1 MNKIEISGRLTRD
14 PELRHTQSGKAVC
27 NINVAVKRPFTK
39 DETDF
44 IDVVLWE
51 QRAEFVSKYFSKGSF
66 IIITGSLQ
74 SRDYED
80 KEGNK
85 RRAWEIKA
93 DDAEF
98 GGGKNDGDGSGS
110 SYDDADEEEQKPKTK
125 KSGKTS
131 SKKKEAPA
139 ESDGDGDDEDLPF

>member
-1 MNKIEISGRLTRD
+1 MNDIVISGRLTRD

-66 IIITGSLQ
+66 IIIRGSLQ

-98 GGGKNDGDGSGS
+98 GGGKNDNDNSG
-110 SYDDADEEEQKPKTK
+110 YDDAEEEPKPKTK
-125 KSGKTS
+125 KSGKTAA
-131 SKKKEAPA
+131 KKEAPA
-139 ESDGDGDDEDLPF
+139 ESSGDGEEDEDLPF

>member
-14 PELRHTQSGKAVC
+14 PELRRTQSGKAVC

-39 DETDF
+39 DDTDF

-51 QRAEFVSKYFSKGSF
+51 QRAEFVAKYFSKGSF
-66 IIITGSLQ
+66 IIIVGSLQ

-80 KEGNK
+80 KDGNK

-98 GGGKNDGDGSGS
+98 GGSKNDGDNSG
-110 SYDDADEEEQKPKTK
+110 YNVADEEEEPKPKTSK

-139 ESDGDGDDEDLPF
+139 ESDGDGEDEDLPF